1 MSIAKRKIYL
11 SGPISGHDIDERR
24 KEFKKIQNAFEKE
37 GHEVVN
43 PMENGLPEDATT
55 NQHMKRDIELLLT
68 CDSIYMMKKWTHSAG
83 CITEFHVAHAIGL
96 EIMFEQEIDNGI
108 VRFV

>member
-1 MSIAKRKIYL
+1 MKKKIYL

-24 KEFKKIQNAFEKE
+24 KEFRRVQTQLEKA
-37 GHEVVN
+37 GYDVVN
-43 PMENGLPEDATT
+43 PMENGLPEGATT

-68 CDSIYMMKKWTHSAG
+68 CDAAFMMLRWTHSAG
-83 CITEFHVAHAIGL
+83 CITEFHVAHSIGL
-96 EIMFEQEIDNGI
+96 EIQFEQDIDKGK